1 MLMNETTSP
10 SRPPISHAAWWRA
23 ATIACLLI
31 MAFATATGVSMY
43 EQFTAQINQ
52 LQGKLKNIAQI
63 KYIAVL
69 LDEQQAPALLVTLDP
84 QDNALQV
91 QRLNSVSEGRE
102 DTMQL
107 WALST
112 NGKPRSLGILTSAG
126 KTLRLAADEKTLIDV
141 QQLAISVESKGGI
154 EEGAAPRLPY
164 LFKGAVVQKA
174 L

>member
-23 ATIACLLI
+23 ATIICLLV

-107 WALST
+107 WALPA
-112 NGKPRSLGILTSAG
+112 NGKPRSLGILASAG
-126 KTLRLAADEKTLIDV
+126 KTLRLAANEKSLIDV

-154 EEGAAPRLPY
+154 EEGEAPRLPY